1 MDGQKND
8 LIYSLFLKL
17 LDDLKN
23 LSNKDAI
30 GKGDIESIVK
40 LYEKKLKA
48 AVNKNPKQ
56 KPSFTLKFG
65 ESYLIDEEKPLE
77 SYNIFKQ
84 AVSRGSNGLFIT
96 RTNPESI
103 SFYDSMKNIK
113 FIWLSKVGLENRKD
127 FSSLQPTDLTIIA
140 NSISE
145 FIKNNTRGV
154 IFLDGIELLSASNG
168 FSNLAKALT
177 MIKDMVSA
185 GKGVLLVST
194 NLKALKDEEKNFL
207 LREFN
212 QIPVP

>member
-23 LSNKDAI
+23 LSNKDTI

-84 AVSRGSNGLFIT
+84 AVSRGSNGLCIT

-140 NSISE
+140 NSISD
-145 FIKNNTRGV
+145 FIKNNTKGV
-154 IFLDGIELLSASNG
+154 ILLEGIELLSASNG
-168 FSNLAKALT
+168 FSNLARALT
-177 MIKDMVSA
+177 TIKDMVSA

-194 NLKALKDEEKNFL
+194 NLKALKDDEKNFL

>member
-40 LYEKKLKA
+40 LYEKKLKV

-84 AVSRGSNGLFIT
+84 AVSRGSNGLCIT

-140 NSISE
+140 NSISD
-145 FIKNNTRGV
+145 FIKNNTKCV
-154 IFLDGIELLSASNG
+154 ILLEGIELLSASNG
-168 FSNLAKALT
+168 FSNLARALT
-177 MIKDMVSA
+177 TIKDMVSA
-185 GKGVLLVST
+185 GKGVLLIST